1 LRVELWE
8 PIKDLF
14 SDLKFYVEDLKDL
27 NDTVNKV
34 ALALKNG
41 ISLEDFTKK
50 DVQHFREF
58 FPDGSL
64 DLCVKRLNCI
74 SSH

>member
-1 LRVELWE
+1 LRVERWE
-8 PIKDLF
+8 PMKDLF
-14 SDLKFYVEDLKDL
+14 SDLRSYVEDLKDL
-27 NDTVNKV
+27 NDRVNKV
-34 ALALKNG
+34 ASSLKNG

-50 DVQHFREF
+50 DVKHFREF

-64 DLCVKRLNCI
+64 DLCVKRLNCV